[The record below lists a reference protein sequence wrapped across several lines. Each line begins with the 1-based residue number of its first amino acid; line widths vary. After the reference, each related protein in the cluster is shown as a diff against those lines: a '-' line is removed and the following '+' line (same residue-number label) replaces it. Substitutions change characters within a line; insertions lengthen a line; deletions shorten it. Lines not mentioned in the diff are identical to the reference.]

1 MNKVRF
7 KILTKISWVICV
19 SFLTGTPVKSQPTA
33 GTTGLLNIPTAQ
45 MQQDGTFMM
54 GANYLPDIITPKPF
68 NYNTGNYYFNITF
81 LPFLEI
87 NYKMT
92 LFKVNNR
99 YNHQDRSFALR
110 MRLLEENRI
119 LPSLVVGANDVYTSA
134 EKGNQHFGAMY
145 AVATRHFMLSENK
158 LGITI
163 GYGFVPFRN
172 NRYVGLFGGISFSP
186 YFFNQLD
193 LMAEY
198 DSEHFNL
205 GGSLLIAKHIYLV
218 SFTCDFKNTVGGVAC
233 ILRLGKDAKAKTP

>member
-7 KILTKISWVICV
+7 KYMDKTLWVICILSLAV
-19 SFLTGTPVKSQPTA
+19 PVVKSQPIA
-33 GTTGLLNIPTAQ
+33 GTTGLLNTPSAQ
-45 MQQDGTFMM
+45 MQQDGTFML
-54 GANYLPDIITPKPF
+54 GANYLPDIITPEPF
-68 NYNTGNYYFNITF
+68 NYNTGNYYLNITF
-81 LPFLEI
+81 LPFIEI

-110 MRLLEENRI
+110 MRLLEENHI
-119 LPSLVVGANDVYTSA
+119 LPSLVVGANDVYTSS

-145 AVATRHFMLSENK
+145 TVVTKHFMLSENK

-186 YFFNQLD
+186 YFFNQLN

-198 DSEHFNL
+198 DSDHFNV
-205 GGSLLIAKHIYLV
+205 GGSLLIAKHLNLVTFSCNLKDIVGGIAYKIYLE
-218 SFTCDFKNTVGGVAC
+218 
-233 ILRLGKDAKAKTP
+233 